1 MKLKYN
7 GTINVIYNHFS
18 MEREL
23 SLSRS
28 SYRNLLDV
36 VNVTIS
42 FTMNQ
47 ETSTGTIP
55 RTTKR
60 DIFLKESLVSAIKG
74 RKK

>member
-36 VNVTIS
+36 VTIS

>member
-1 MKLKYN
+1 MDN
-7 GTINVIYNHFS
+7 FPVERSTRSVIT
-18 MEREL
+18 L
-23 SLSRS
+23 SF
-28 SYRNLLDV
+28 V
-36 VNVTIS
+36 VSESTRRGLNVTIS

>member
-36 VNVTIS
+36 VSMSQYPLPWIKKLALEPSLV
-42 FTMNQ
+42 Q
-47 ETSTGTIP
+47 
-55 RTTKR
+55 R